1 MTVNRS
7 FLKSESK
14 FKSFYDTIKR
24 AIYNKM
30 PETTRIWGKT
40 DEHGASPNLIIIEI
54 LEGLAL
60 QDVDKINEK
69 IEQLHQKGFRISMD
83 DFGSGFSSLNTLG
96 KLKIDELKLDRG
108 FLQDISG
115 QNYER
120 AELVMEQV
128 IHMAR
133 KLHISTVVEGVE
145 TAENEQ
151 LIKTMGSDYEQGY
164 YYRKPIPADDFHK
177 TYMVRPNNQPKW
189 FFKDLNNSIVQVF
202 KKEFN
207 KNSSWFFISSMIEWY
222 CFPGVAQIGSALP
235 WGGRGRGFKSRHSD
249 HDGVTKK
256 MSLHF
261 FSIHAGLR
269 AFGSKIRKTVLP

>member
-1 MTVNRS
+1 M
-7 FLKSESK
+7 
-14 FKSFYDTIKR
+14 
-24 AIYNKM
+24 
-30 PETTRIWGKT
+30 
-40 DEHGASPNLIIIEI
+40 IIIEI

-177 TYMVRPNNQPKW
+177 TYMVRPNNQPK
-189 FFKDLNNSIVQVF
+189 
-202 KKEFN
+202 
-207 KNSSWFFISSMIEWY
+207 
-222 CFPGVAQIGSALP
+222 
-235 WGGRGRGFKSRHSD
+235 
-249 HDGVTKK
+249 
-256 MSLHF
+256 
-261 FSIHAGLR
+261 
-269 AFGSKIRKTVLP
+269 